1 LEGPLWPCLEREGS
15 GDCGGLN
22 GDKRSMQTKII
33 GWTVLVAEA
42 VRWQSFLL
50 RLDLEVGRG
59 RQPAAD
65 EPPDRDGGRGRR

>member
-1 LEGPLWPCLEREGS
+1 
-15 GDCGGLN
+15 
-22 GDKRSMQTKII
+22 MQRKII

-59 RQPAAD
+59 RQPAAG